1 MNCNVIQDL
10 MILYTD
16 NCCSDES
23 RAIVEEHII
32 GCTACKKVLE
42 EMTAPMVT
50 EKQTTESKPRFTKI
64 NSRKASVLQSVLLF
78 VSFALIVFGVARE
91 AASPSGDTNGLW
103 AIAVIVPATG
113 FMMSLA
119 NWYFIRVY
127 RNRKTFS
134 TCSLI
139 ASIFFILIGYIWAFI
154 HYQGIISYLFN
165 GSVLSAVLPVV
176 GCVLSIIFCI
186 LAMLLSN
193 VYAKMIGKE

>member
-10 MILYTD
+10 MVLYTD

-23 RAIVEEHII
+23 RAIVEKHIKD
-32 GCTACKKVLE
+32 CAACKNALD
-42 EMTAPMVT
+42 EMSMPLVT
-50 EKQTTESKPRFTKI
+50 EKQLTADKKSFTQI
-64 NSRKASVLQSVLLF
+64 NSWKASVLQSILLF

-91 AASPSGDTNGLW
+91 AATPSDDTNGLW

-134 TCSLI
+134 ICSLI
-139 ASIFFILIGYIWAFI
+139 AAITFILIGYIWAFI
-154 HYQGIISYLFN
+154 HYQGITDCFFN
-165 GSVLSAVLPVV
+165 ASVLSVVLPIV
-176 GCVLSIIFCI
+176 GCVLSIIFCT

-193 VYAKMIGKE
+193 IYSKMIGKE

>member
-23 RAIVEEHII
+23 RAIVENHIK
-32 GCTACKKVLE
+32 GCAACKIALD
-42 EMTAPMVT
+42 EMSMPLVT
-50 EKQTTESKPRFTKI
+50 EKQTTAKKMSFTQIK
-64 NSRKASVLQSVLLF
+64 SWKASVLQSILLF

-91 AASPSGDTNGLW
+91 AATPSGDTNGLW

-113 FMMSLA
+113 FMLSLA

-127 RNRKTFS
+127 RNRKTF
-134 TCSLI
+134 TACSLI
-139 ASIFFILIGYIWAFI
+139 AAITFILIGYIWAFI
-154 HYQGIISYLFN
+154 HYQGITDYFFI
-165 GSVLSAVLPVV
+165 GSVLSAVLPIV
-176 GCVLSIIFCI
+176 GCVLSLTLCT

-193 VYAKMIGKE
+193 EYAKMIGKE

>member
-1 MNCNVIQDL
+1 MNCNAIQDL

-23 RAIVEEHII
+23 RAIVEEHIK
-32 GCTACKKVLE
+32 GCTACKKALE
-42 EMTAPMVT
+42 EMSAPLMT
-50 EKQTTESKPRFTKI
+50 KKQTKDLKPRFTKI
-64 NSRKASVLQSVLLF
+64 NSWKASVLQSVLLF

-91 AASPSGDTNGLW
+91 AATSSGDTNGLW

-139 ASIFFILIGYIWAFI
+139 ASIAFILIGFIWAFI
-154 HYQGIISYLFN
+154 HYRGITTCFFN

-176 GCVLSIIFCI
+176 GCVLSIALCVVSII
-186 LAMLLSN
+186 LSN
-193 VYAKMIGKE
+193 QYAKFLGKE

>member
-23 RAIVEEHII
+23 RAIVEEHIK
-32 GCTACKKVLE
+32 GCTACKKALE
-42 EMTAPMVT
+42 EMSAPLAA
-50 EKQTTESKPRFTKI
+50 EKQTTISQPRFSKI
-64 NSRKASVLQSVLLF
+64 NSWKASVLQSVLLF

-91 AASPSGDTNGLW
+91 AATPSGDTNGLW
-103 AIAVIVPATG
+103 AIAVIVPAMG

-134 TCSLI
+134 ICSLI
-139 ASIFFILIGYIWAFI
+139 AAIAFILIGYIWAFI
-154 HYQGIISYLFN
+154 HYQGITDCLFS
-165 GSVLSAVLPVV
+165 GSVISATLPII
-176 GCVLSIIFCI
+176 GCVLSITLCA
-186 LAMLLSN
+186 LAMILSN
-193 VYAKMIGKE
+193 EYAKMIGKE